1 MLSILSG
8 LSDRLY
14 FYRFEHKRALTN
26 EEIITLCKD
35 FSMTRIT
42 DLTQAIDTLLSD
54 AKSNEV
60 FLITGSLYLV
70 SEVREAMRAYR
81 ERKSLTASKEV
92 SE

>member
-14 FYRFEHKRALTN
+14 FYRFENKRALTN

>member
-1 MLSILSG
+1 
-8 LSDRLY
+8 
-14 FYRFEHKRALTN
+14 
-26 EEIITLCKD
+26 
-35 FSMTRIT
+35 MTRIT